1 MFLVPIRFLRYVS
14 PLKFHPHPDFKHRK
28 LKENVTVTHD
38 Y

>member
-14 PLKFHPHPDFKHRK
+14 SSKFHPHPDSQHSQ
-28 LKENVTVTHD
+28 LKENDTVTHD